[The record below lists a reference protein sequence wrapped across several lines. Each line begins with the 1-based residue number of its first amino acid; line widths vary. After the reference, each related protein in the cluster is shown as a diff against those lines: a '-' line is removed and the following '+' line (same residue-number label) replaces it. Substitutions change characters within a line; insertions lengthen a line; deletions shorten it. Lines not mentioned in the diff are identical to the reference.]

1 MGKKNKLY
9 IIAGYIGI
17 IIFTVIAILISG
29 RSYTVYLNNPYNS
42 DKATVISSNESVV
55 INSGI
60 SRSGDY
66 TRFVFKAINEGKAT
80 VTATIYNEANE
91 KESISV
97 HYEFSVLPT
106 GVFYLTGYDY
116 GGWQFTLIGMALM
129 MLYSFIICF
138 VQFERRKK
146 IQFFSYKTVLDFSLI
161 VFFGLQSLMYL
172 GLLGICLILPQRVD
186 SWQIYN
192 LAGFITM
199 LIFFISIPFIV
210 LFAGFLSVSNL
221 SLIKHEGFRKNNL
234 FGILI
239 SIALFAGS
247 ILCVFVAIRNPYSTH
262 MELTYIRD
270 AIIRTVASS
279 VFVYMECL
287 LLSAMYCTQYA
298 AKHEP
303 KYNQD
308 FIIILGCKIGKD
320 GKPLPLLRGRI
331 DRALEFYHK
340 QLEKTGKNACFIPSG
355 GKGSDEIIS
364 EAECMKNYLIEKGID
379 ESIIYP
385 ETQSS
390 TTLQNM
396 KFSKKIADEHKEN
409 ASILFSTTN
418 YHIFR
423 SGMLSAKAGMKA
435 HGIGAKTKWFFWP
448 NAQMREFIGLLA
460 SEWKIN
466 IALIALIVLLSTLF
480 ANITTI
486 INWIV
491 NR

>member
-1 MGKKNKLY
+1 MGKKDKLY
-9 IIAGYIGI
+9 IIAGYLGI

-29 RSYTVYLNNPYNS
+29 SSYTVYLNNPYNS

-129 MLYSFIICF
+129 MLYSFSICF

-146 IQFFSYKTVLDFSLI
+146 IQFFSYKTVLDSSLI

-172 GLLGICLILPQRVD
+172 GLLGVCLILPQRVD

-221 SLIKHEGFRKNNL
+221 SLIKHEGFRKKQSVRHSNQYCSFCRL
-234 FGILI
+234 DIM
-239 SIALFAGS
+239 
-247 ILCVFVAIRNPYSTH
+247 CVCGNSQP
-262 MELTYIRD
+262 
-270 AIIRTVASS
+270 
-279 VFVYMECL
+279 VF
-287 LLSAMYCTQYA
+287 
-298 AKHEP
+298 
-303 KYNQD
+303 
-308 FIIILGCKIGKD
+308 
-320 GKPLPLLRGRI
+320 
-331 DRALEFYHK
+331 
-340 QLEKTGKNACFIPSG
+340 
-355 GKGSDEIIS
+355 DE
-364 EAECMKNYLIEKGID
+364 YG
-379 ESIIYP
+379 
-385 ETQSS
+385 
-390 TTLQNM
+390 
-396 KFSKKIADEHKEN
+396 
-409 ASILFSTTN
+409 
-418 YHIFR
+418 
-423 SGMLSAKAGMKA
+423 
-435 HGIGAKTKWFFWP
+435 
-448 NAQMREFIGLLA
+448 
-460 SEWKIN
+460 IN
-466 IALIALIVLLSTLF
+466 IYQRCHYPYCCFLGVRIYGVLAAFGNVLHAVCCKT
-480 ANITTI
+480 
-486 INWIV
+486 
-491 NR
+491 